1 MKSSP
6 NDPANTRSNG
16 PNLVSGTLRISDPAE
31 SSGASMSAF
40 DLPQRSF
47 VADHDIQVDVLP

>member
-1 MKSSP
+1 MLSNQTLWPSATMSP
-6 NDPANTRSNG
+6 IW
-16 PNLVSGTLRISDPAE
+16 RISDPAE